1 MDKHSKWPVFMR
13 MHGSVMPKMI
23 LPLLWVAG
31 WSTAITCISRYVH
44 SRECSMPLGSNN
56 KTDIYPAGLG
66 SRNRQHLADR
76 AGFRG
81 GSGIVFPQFDC
92 I

>member
-13 MHGSVMPKMI
+13 MHGSVMPKLI

-44 SRECSMPLGSNN
+44 NRESLYHLGSNDN
-56 KTDIYPAGLG
+56 ADIYPVGLG
-66 SRNRQHLADR
+66 SRNRQRLVDR
-76 AGFRG
+76 AGFCG
-81 GSGIVFPQFDC
+81 GSRIVFPQFDC
-92 I
+92 V

>member
-23 LPLLWVAG
+23 LPLLWVAA
-31 WSTAITCISRYVH
+31 WSTAITCISRFGH
-44 SRECSMPLGSNN
+44 NRECIYSEDHTTW
-56 KTDIYPAGLG
+56 TDIHLAGLD
-66 SRNRQHLADR
+66 SRNRQCPAHR

-81 GSGIVFPQFDC
+81 GFGIVVP
-92 I
+92 